1 MNSRRIP
8 IQRAAALFLG
18 TLLGVCAS
26 GAETE
31 SNLTAG
37 PLQAIRES
45 AKPGWRTE
53 ALEWLEQHASA
64 LRTNA
69 PSLSSGTRTALIQ
82 EAIVIFGTPEV
93 AIEPWKPA
101 TGTLSAWIDL
111 ETKRSIQLAASG
123 EITVH
128 DLDSGAVKTR
138 YPASTPR
145 DRRLV
150 RFDSRSGWLASINDE
165 GRWSFRLLSEGTNAS
180 SGAVIGTNLLP
191 NQAPRISIHPEFSR
205 FAIAGPKSS
214 APGLQFAPL
223 PPQGDTGLRAISL
236 PASPTRFE
244 FSPSGTRLATLC
256 DGLSALM
263 VIHPALDQVESQI
276 PLDAVPTDLSWVPDA
291 RQLLVATPA
300 GIRRVDTQEK
310 TATPFGPPLEE
321 ISALAVSDNGALL
334 ALARSGPELEVWDS
348 KSIHPIASVE
358 LTGSPIER
366 IQWSP
371 RAVRLVVQQKDEAVP
386 RLISF
391 SVSRDLVHLVPTGEK
406 VVTNTPPASVVR
418 WEKDGVWL
426 VRTNGGEI
434 RLPNS
439 DNLQRL
445 GLSPNGAWLH
455 LHREDGSVEEWNLP
469 AVQRRLARYGLVW

>member
-1 MNSRRIP
+1 MGAGSESAVT
-8 IQRAAALFLG
+8 AA
-18 TLLGVCAS
+18 
-26 GAETE
+26 
-31 SNLTAG
+31 

-45 AKPGWRTE
+45 GKPGWRTE
-53 ALEWLEQHASA
+53 ALDWLDRHADTFRA
-64 LRTNA
+64 AAQT
-69 PSLSSGTRTALIQ
+69 LSPETRSALIQ

-93 AIEPWKPA
+93 ALEPWKPA
-101 TGTLSAWIDL
+101 TGTTAAWIDL
-111 ETKRSIQLAASG
+111 ETKRSIQVAESG
-123 EITVH
+123 EISVH

-150 RFDSRSGWLASINDE
+150 RFDPRSGWLASINDD
-165 GRWSFRLLSEGTNAS
+165 GRWNFRLLSEGTNAS
-180 SGAVIGTNLLP
+180 SGAVPGTALLP
-191 NQAPRISIHPEFSR
+191 KLTPRISIHPEFSR
-205 FAIAGPKSS
+205 FAIASAQASS
-214 APGLQFAPL
+214 PGLQFGPL
-223 PPQGDTGLRAISL
+223 PPQGETGVRRVPL
-236 PASPTRFE
+236 PATPTRFE

-256 DGLSALM
+256 DGLPALM
-263 VIHPALDQVESQI
+263 VIQPALDQVESHI
-276 PLDAVPTDLSWVPDA
+276 PLDAVPTDLSWMPDA

-300 GIRRVDTQEK
+300 GMRRVDTQEK
-310 TATPFGPPLEE
+310 TAVPFGPPLEE
-321 ISALAVSDNGALL
+321 ITALAVSDNGALL
-334 ALARSGPELEVWDS
+334 ALARPGPELELWDS
-348 KSIHPIASVE
+348 KSVHPIASVE

-391 SVSRDLVHLVPTGEK
+391 SVSRDLVHLVPGGEK
-406 VVTNTPPASVVR
+406 VVTNTPPSSVAR
-418 WEKDGVWL
+418 WEKHGVWL
-426 VRTNGGEI
+426 VRTNGSEI

-469 AVQRRLARYGLVW
+469 AIQRRLARYGLVW